1 MIRLICN
8 DLFEQGISNGRGRD
22 NERSLRAAVEY
33 SGILGIK
40 LESDLLCGFVK
51 SVDFTGPTM
60 PKQTGE
66 RGEVVSQMATKIERN
81 RHTARALT
89 VLLRLVKRVD
99 GNERTRR
106 RHRRSKCRRCQQWAR
121 LSFFNAR
128 RRVDGTV
135 WRRLS
140 WNEIRQIVF
149 RRTTVWTLRRRLK
162 IRTPVHGF
170 GAFWDRRR
178 SS

>member
-1 MIRLICN
+1 MKTRIKRQCKVMIRLICN
-8 DLFEQGISNGRGRD
+8 DLFEQGISNGRDRD
-22 NERSLRAAVEY
+22 NERSLRAAVAY

-135 WRRLS
+135 
-140 WNEIRQIVF
+140 
-149 RRTTVWTLRRRLK
+149 
-162 IRTPVHGF
+162 
-170 GAFWDRRR
+170 
-178 SS
+178 